1 MMDDPQLARVDD
13 EIIYPASMC
22 TDEAV
27 GDHQKMWA
35 TLVIRKSTYLLVFD
49 I

>member
-1 MMDDPQLARVDD
+1 MMDYPQLARVDD
-13 EIIYPASMC
+13 EIIYSASMS

-35 TLVIRKSTYLLVFD
+35 TLVIRKSTYYYF
-49 I
+49 